1 MGIIAALKLT
11 LHAPRTLLMSRPI
24 YTTLSKPETVLQESL
39 STLIWTFSAEDVDAS
54 RDFNEMF
61 ISI

>member
-1 MGIIAALKLT
+1 
-11 LHAPRTLLMSRPI
+11 MSRPI
-24 YTTLSKPETVLQESL
+24 YTTLSRPEPVLQESL
-39 STLIWTFSAEDVDAS
+39 LTLISTEDVDAS